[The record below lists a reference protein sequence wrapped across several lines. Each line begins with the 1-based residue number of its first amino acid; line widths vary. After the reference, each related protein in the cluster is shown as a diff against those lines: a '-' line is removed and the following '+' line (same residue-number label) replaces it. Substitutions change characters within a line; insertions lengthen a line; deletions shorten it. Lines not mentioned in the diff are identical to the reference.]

1 MHTFSKYKFTLTLVF
16 LNFIF
21 FFIFFFLSKIDVRIP
36 LYFSAW
42 KYETGLFA
50 PYQLISYQ
58 FIHASLSHLFLNL
71 LVFIPTSL
79 YLENILRTS
88 RVIYY
93 FLISGIIGGAFHILL
108 YQKDLPLVGA
118 SGSIWGLS
126 VILAFTCKSNFIKF
140 FIFLSLVSEIY
151 KSFTITDDGVAHFC
165 HVGGAIGGLIIYLLD
180 RKSIDEVTHIPGV

>member
-21 FFIFFFLSKIDVRIP
+21 FFIFLLLSRIDVKIP

-58 FIHASLSHLFLNL
+58 FVHASLSHLLLNL

-79 YLENILRTS
+79 YLENILKST

-126 VILAFTCKSNFIKF
+126 IILAITCKSNFIKF
-140 FIFLSLVSEIY
+140 LIFFSLASEIY
-151 KSFTITDDGVAHFC
+151 KSISMNDDGVAHFC